1 MVKKYTLLVDRLL
14 ERQLTAQAAA
24 RGFAN
29 RSDYL
34 RFLIRNDNPAGGGHS
49 VTEREAGLDRIEVL
63 LEEWLEELR
72 RFSRDLSVLDNVGL
86 KALTVLL
93 AFHDIE
99 SIPRQGL
106 ERAREFIRRKLEET
120 DKAE

>member
-1 MVKKYTLLVDRLL
+1 MMKKKYTLLLDKLL
-14 ERQLTAQAAA
+14 ERQLTVKAAA

-34 RFLIRNDNPAGGGHS
+34 RFLIRNDNSAGGGS
-49 VTEREAGLDRIEVL
+49 VPEREAGLDRIEVL
-63 LEEWLEELR
+63 LVEWLEELR

-86 KALTVLL
+86 KAMTVLL

-106 ERAREFIRRKLEET
+106 ERAREFIRRKLEEA